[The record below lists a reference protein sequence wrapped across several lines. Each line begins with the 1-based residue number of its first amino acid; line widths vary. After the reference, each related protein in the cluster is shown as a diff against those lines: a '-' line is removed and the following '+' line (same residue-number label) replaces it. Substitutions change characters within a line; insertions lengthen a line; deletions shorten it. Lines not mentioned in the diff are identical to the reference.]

1 MKGSE
6 VYSGSI
12 GAQLTAQPPC
22 CPPITGKCWPQGQDP
37 ERGQDPGKGQGAA
50 TKPPDSIGGSQDRIS
65 VQKCVNDLNAF
76 KMCLP
81 FDLATSY
88 VNIHSK
94 KITR

>member
-22 CPPITGKCWPQGQDP
+22 CPLITGKCWP
-37 ERGQDPGKGQGAA
+37 RGQDTHKGQGAA